1 MSGPLEPAAAERP
14 EPESAS
20 AFRGFQGKR
29 RRSVVARLRRLRI
42 VTVATEG
49 NCDGRRERK
58 DYRSL
63 LMTASDWNSWRD
75 GYVERHRNATLAEHE
90 YTIGAMT
97 KALEQQVDEEG
108 NHTASQWKEVQ
119 EARSKIKLLDEA
131 WRESDRRRRVQAG
144 LSGLPA
150 E

>member
-1 MSGPLEPAAAERP
+1 MSGPLEPAAAEWP

-20 AFRGFQGKR
+20 ALRGFQGKR

-42 VTVATEG
+42 FTVATDG
-49 NCDGRRERK
+49 NCDRRERK

-63 LMTASDWNSWRD
+63 LMTASDWNTLRN

-90 YTIGAMT
+90 FTIGAMT

-119 EARSKIKLLDEA
+119 EARGKIKLLDEA
-131 WRESDRRRRVQAG
+131 WRESDRRRRVRAG